1 MHKKSF
7 CILKKYDYILW
18 LFTVIFVDVHVVL
31 DEWKMWPI
39 LIHDKKSLLNPEH
52 IILDGLGKTIHLQC
66 TASAY
71 SNNSSLVVFQTF
83 SMQGF
88 PFSLIAT
95 KCLPFKCTIKYRD
108 CCLFFLSFP
117 NTSLDFIHPP
127 MISTDIEQDLKYC
140 QLYDLSRLNFT
151 SPAC

>member
-7 CILKKYDYILW
+7 LHFKKIWLYILTFYCYFCW
-18 LFTVIFVDVHVVL
+18 CSCCFRWMENVANSYSWQKVFAQPGT
-31 DEWKMWPI
+31 
-39 LIHDKKSLLNPEH
+39 
-52 IILDGLGKTIHLQC
+52 LGKTIHLQC
-66 TASAY
+66 TTSAY

-108 CCLFFLSFP
+108 CCLFFLSFL
-117 NTSLDFIHPP
+117 NTSLDFIYPP

>member
-1 MHKKSF
+1 
-7 CILKKYDYILW
+7 
-18 LFTVIFVDVHVVL
+18 
-31 DEWKMWPI
+31 MWPI
-39 LIHDKKSLLNPEH
+39 LIHDKKYLLNPEH

-83 SMQGF
+83 SMLGF

-95 KCLPFKCTIKYRD
+95 KSLPFKCTTKYQD
-108 CCLFFLSFP
+108 CCLFLSFL
-117 NTSLDFIHPP
+117 NTSLDFIYPP

-151 SPAC
+151 SCAC

>member
-1 MHKKSF
+1 MGVLLYETHSF
-7 CILKKYDYILW
+7 FY
-18 LFTVIFVDVHVVL
+18 HVSQNDTAL
-31 DEWKMWPI
+31 EIMCESGWGYACGIHGINATLNIPTKDTKPDEWKMWPI

-108 CCLFFLSFP
+108 CCLFFYLFL
-117 NTSLDFIHPP
+117 TL
-127 MISTDIEQDLKYC
+127 L
-140 QLYDLSRLNFT
+140 
-151 SPAC
+151 